1 MNDLVEVPLLH
12 TLMLP
17 EMLDVYMPQTILKVE
32 EEAPA
37 EPAGPSLLLN
47 GKPPLF
53 CEDTAFLHCDPMRFV
68 QMVHHYVPSLT

>member
-12 TLMLP
+12 TLVLP
-17 EMLDVYMPQTILKVE
+17 EMLDVNMLQAILEVE

-47 GKPPLF
+47 GKPPLV
-53 CEDTAFLHCDPMRFV
+53 CEDAAFLHRDSMPLV